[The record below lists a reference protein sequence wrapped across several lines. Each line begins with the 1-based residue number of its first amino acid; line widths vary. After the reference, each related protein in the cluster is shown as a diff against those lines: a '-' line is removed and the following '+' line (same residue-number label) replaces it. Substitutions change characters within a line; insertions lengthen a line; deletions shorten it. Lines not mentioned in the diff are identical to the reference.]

1 MDKSEAQTLMISLKD
16 RETAIYFDLFYTIF
30 TDRAVITRSV
40 KIRNETGET
49 IKLEKAAS
57 FQLDFAHTRRFDEVI
72 ALPGAH
78 VNERQ
83 ISR

>member
-1 MDKSEAQTLMISLKD
+1 
-16 RETAIYFDLFYTIF
+16 F

-40 KIRNETGET
+40 KIRNENGET

-57 FQLDFAHTRRFDEVI
+57 FQLDFANTRRFDEVI

-83 ISR
+83 ISLQSVLTGSKVFESRRGTSSHH